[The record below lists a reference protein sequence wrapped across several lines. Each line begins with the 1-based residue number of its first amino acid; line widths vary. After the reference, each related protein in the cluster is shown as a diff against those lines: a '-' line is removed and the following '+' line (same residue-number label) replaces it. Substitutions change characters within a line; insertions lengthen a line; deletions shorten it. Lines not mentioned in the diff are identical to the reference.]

1 MGADAIGLA
10 RSYPLTVS
18 FCSFYDMS
26 LVEKEGLPPNT
37 PHPDLQKID
46 VSSSASGAPF
56 MILGDT
62 EGYVHLVDKD
72 FNAQRFKAFDKDV
85 LLMEYLHV
93 SPHADDN
100 SRMTDRRSHSMLCQR
115 ISLDTIHCT
124 CTCTHESTTPTCTM
138 RARHCSPVHITESAR
153 AYRARTAYARHAP
166 FSCCGD

>member
-1 MGADAIGLA
+1 MLQWRPFQCATAATLLTLCLLA
-10 RSYPLTVS
+10 LTSCCAV
-18 FCSFYDMS
+18 CSFYDMS

-124 CTCTHESTTPTCTM
+124 CTCTHESTD
-138 RARHCSPVHITESAR
+138 AHVHD
-153 AYRARTAYARHAP
+153 ARTTL
-166 FSCCGD
+166 